1 MSWQLTRCTPS
12 ESLKNCDG
20 ITTPGGYGSKNQN
33 NLALGTMEAV
43 RDVYGSEIPH
53 FFRDLFTEKNK
64 SVAPIVLHPSGLNGP
79 DPKCV
84 VSIVGC
90 TEDWFGDWDGLH
102 PGSPDLFITQDL
114 LSGRMVEVID
124 SGEPAIMV
132 CHWPG
137 IYFNGEHAGFNI
149 LKEVKKRLD
158 EKYDQLIWMKL
169 SEIARYWAARELTTI
184 IPLETGIV
192 LKAPFAAPGF
202 TLKMNSR
209 IKNLQLKTEGT
220 EPIILTRVKDQ
231 KEIKSGTWYSDKNE
245 TILCIDLVKGESKLV
260 F

>member
-1 MSWQLTRCTPS
+1 M
-12 ESLKNCDG
+12 DY
-20 ITTPGGYGSKNQN
+20 I
-33 NLALGTMEAV
+33 
-43 RDVYGSEIPH
+43 
-53 FFRDLFTEKNK
+53 
-64 SVAPIVLHPSGLNGP
+64 
-79 DPKCV
+79 
-84 VSIVGC
+84 
-90 TEDWFGDWDGLH
+90 
-102 PGSPDLFITQDL
+102 ITQDL

-137 IYFNGEHAGFNI
+137 IYFNGEQAGFNI

-158 EKYDQLIWMKL
+158 DKYDHLIWMKL

-192 LKAPFAAPGF
+192 LKAPFGAPGF

-209 IKNLQLKTEGT
+209 IRNPQLKIEGK
-220 EPIILTRVKDQ
+220 EPIILIRVEDQ
-231 KEIKSGTWYSDKNE
+231 KEIKSGTWYSDKNGS
-245 TILCIDLVKGESKLV
+245 ILCIDLVKGESKVV